1 MKTAPLPITT
11 AVACA
16 FSFAVADAA
25 TLNAT
30 YEFTN
35 ILDADQS
42 GVPALTATNPLGQN
56 TFLTETV
63 FGQMDTV
70 YRFDGNASPATEQA
84 GLSLNTTGLL
94 TPNNYSVEMV
104 FSFDPTANYRRVIDV
119 QDRQSDNG
127 FYVDPTSHLN
137 VFPASGGGP
146 NSFTPGYHHVILT
159 VALDGTVKGYIDG
172 LTDFS
177 TTTTVMNISNSASNT
192 MNFFLDNVVGN
203 GQGEY
208 SDGKIAQ
215 LRLYD
220 GVLTDSEALALSQ
233 NPLVPEPAS
242 GALLGLGT
250 VLLLRRSRKA

>member
-1 MKTAPLPITT
+1 MKTAPLIT
-11 AVACA
+11 AVACT
-16 FSFAVADAA
+16 FSFAVAHAA

-35 ILDADQS
+35 VLGADQS
-42 GVPALTATNPLGQN
+42 GVPALMAVNPLGLN
-56 TFLTETV
+56 GFLMDTV
-63 FGQMDTV
+63 FGQQDTV

-84 GLSLNTTGLL
+84 GFSLNTTGLL

-104 FSFDPTANYRRVIDV
+104 FSFDGTTGYRRVIDV

-127 FYVDPTSHLN
+127 FYVDPSSHLN

-159 VALDGTVKGYIDG
+159 VASSGAVKGYIDG

-177 TTTTVMNISNSASNT
+177 TTTTVMNLSNSASNT
-192 MNFFLDNVVGN
+192 MNFFLDNVAVG
-203 GQGEY
+203 GQGEF

-220 GVLTDSEALALSQ
+220 GVLTDSEALTLSQ
-233 NPLVPEPAS
+233 NPIVPEPAS
-242 GALLGLGT
+242 GALLGLGAA
-250 VLLLRRSRKA
+250 LLLRRSRQA